1 MFLVLSKTDPF
12 FIKKYRQCGGKKMTD
27 SNDIMM
33 YGVSMTEELQSL
45 GINVDW
51 KILNQ
56 IYRGDL
62 SELISEVNEAIIY
75 EPNSIKE
82 IKSLFKK
89 FKHEKMEEARKMFNT
104 LVAINQQENYSKRVG
119 LIYIWFT
126 DDKKRDSFEL
136 MLYVATMVVI
146 TEYDREDIMMM
157 TKQEFK
163 SLCDLDAGIRMHKTY
178 IEEKF
183 KIGGI

>member
-1 MFLVLSKTDPF
+1 
-12 FIKKYRQCGGKKMTD
+12 
-27 SNDIMM
+27 
-33 YGVSMTEELQSL
+33 
-45 GINVDW
+45 
-51 KILNQ
+51 
-56 IYRGDL
+56 
-62 SELISEVNEAIIY
+62 
-75 EPNSIKE
+75 
-82 IKSLFKK
+82 
-89 FKHEKMEEARKMFNT
+89 
-104 LVAINQQENYSKRVG
+104 VG

-163 SLCDLDAGIRMHKTY
+163 SLCDLDAGIRMHRTY

-183 KIGGI
+183 KIEGV

>member
-1 MFLVLSKTDPF
+1 
-12 FIKKYRQCGGKKMTD
+12 MTD
-27 SNDIMM
+27 NNDIMM
-33 YGVSMTEELQSL
+33 YGLSMTKELQSL

-51 KILNQ
+51 NILRQ
-56 IYRGDL
+56 IYRGNL
-62 SELISEVNEAIIY
+62 SELISEVNDAIIY

-104 LVAINQQENYSKRVG
+104 LVAINQQENYSHRVG

-163 SLCDLDAGIRMHKTY
+163 SLCDLDAGIRMHREHVKKHFN
-178 IEEKF
+178 IESV
-183 KIGGI
+183 